1 MDVAVRREFC
11 CKMLGKYKESCFA
24 IPWTAKAATES
35 EFAFRERLNAAHV
48 LMNEYAEEASSWKR
62 FAFPRIRGKLTT
74 DVRVE
79 FDKKCVELLSFPS
92 AEEFRRSPMMRA
104 TISSE
109 KGTAQRKDI

>member
-1 MDVAVRREFC
+1 MQA
-11 CKMLGKYKESCFA
+11 A
-24 IPWTAKAATES
+24 I
-35 EFAFRERLNAAHV
+35 LNTKIGRMRKG
-48 LMNEYAEEASSWKR
+48 MNEYAEEASSWKR
-62 FAFPRIRGKLTT
+62 FAFPRIREKLAT

-92 AEEFRRSPMMRA
+92 AEEFRRSPMMRG